1 MDQPILAFPPSGF
14 GFWYYL
20 GQYKQIANI
29 NYKECIGAS
38 SGALLCLCTLLDDD
52 KRTFDFLKVLAYES
66 MMEYRSTSY
75 FINIHTVARLF
86 IDKLYKHI
94 NWNVADISKLRVITS
109 RISTK
114 DFTISRRETIPETKE
129 QLKELIF
136 ASSFIPILSN
146 YNGNYFYYE
155 IDDEQFID
163 GGIVEYYVP
172 SNYFATTQSV
182 TSLYMPT
189 TFDEIYK
196 SYLDGMNAKL
206 TVIYS
211 PTDHSAYLINPLLL
225 FILFFSVYFRIK
237 IML

>member
-1 MDQPILAFPPSGF
+1 MDQPILTFPPSGF

-20 GQYKQIANI
+20 GQYKQIADND
-29 NYKECIGAS
+29 YKECIGAS

-66 MMEYRSTSY
+66 MMEYRSTSH

-86 IDKLYKHI
+86 VDKLYKHI
-94 NWNVADISKLRVITS
+94 NWNVADISKLKVITS

-114 DFTISRRETIPETKE
+114 DFTISRRETVPETKE

-136 ASSFIPILSN
+136 ASCYVPLLSN

-155 IDDEQFID
+155 IDNEQFID
-163 GGIVEYYVP
+163 GGIVDYYVP
-172 SNYFATTQSV
+172 SDYFATTQSI
-182 TSLYMPT
+182 TSLRMPT

-196 SYLDGMNAKL
+196 SYVDGMNSPL

-211 PTDHSAYLINPLLL
+211 PTDHSAYLVSPILLL
-225 FILFFSVYFRIK
+225 IVFFGLFVRNK